1 MLAALLRQVTPVE
14 FAVLSNSSSTLTNAA
29 FHLNQVLELL
39 RTLMEYRS
47 AEVRQRLEK
56 VGREASMLHVDV
68 LLLIYHFA
76 RFSAGDVLEIGPY
89 VGGSTIA
96 AAFGARQ
103 SGTQKKIIT
112 IEAGGSVKHFRLS
125 SRNIIKDLKKN
136 LARFGAAEDVTLVN
150 GRSSDK
156 AIISEVRQRLS
167 NREVSLFIFDADN
180 AVRRDLDSY
189 GDLLNDGCWVVI
201 DDYFG
206 PAKAAPLRAQVDA
219 LVSEARLVPFGYYG
233 WGTWVG
239 QWQPK

>member
-29 FHLNQVLELL
+29 SHLNQVLELL

-239 QWQPK
+239 QWRVK

>member
-1 MLAALLRQVTPVE
+1 VSLAMLRRDVAPLRS
-14 FAVLSNSSSTLTNAA
+14 AVVDQPSPSNST
-29 FHLNQVLELL
+29 HLNHVLELL

-47 AEVRQRLEK
+47 AKVRHRLEK
-56 VGREASMLHVDV
+56 VGRKASMLHMDV

-76 RFSAGDVLEIGPY
+76 RVGAGNVLEIGPY
-89 VGGSTIA
+89 IGGSTIA
-96 AAFGARQ
+96 AAFGARE

-112 IEAGGSVKHFRLS
+112 IEAGGSLKHFRLS

-136 LARFGAAEDVTLVN
+136 LARFGVAKDVTLIN
-150 GRSSDK
+150 GRSSDD

-167 NREVSLFIFDADN
+167 GPEVGLFIFDADN
-180 AVRRDLDSY
+180 NVRRDLGCY

-206 PAKAAPLRAQVDA
+206 PAKAAALRAQVDT
-219 LVSEARLVPFGYYG
+219 LVSEGRLVPFGYFG

-239 QWQPK
+239 QWQRK

>member
-1 MLAALLRQVTPVE
+1 MLRRDVAPLRS
-14 FAVLSNSSSTLTNAA
+14 AVIDQPSPPATSSS
-29 FHLNQVLELL
+29 HLNQVLELL

-47 AEVRQRLEK
+47 AEVRHRLEK
-56 VGREASMLHVDV
+56 VGREASMLHMDV

-76 RFSAGDVLEIGPY
+76 RFGAGNVLEIGPY

-96 AAFGARQ
+96 AALGARE

-112 IEAGGSVKHFRLS
+112 IEAGGSLKHFRLS
-125 SRNIIKDLKKN
+125 SRNIIKDLKRN
-136 LARFGAAEDVTLVN
+136 LARFGVAKDVTLIN
-150 GRSSDK
+150 GRSSDE
-156 AIISEVRQRLS
+156 AIISEIRQRLS
-167 NREVSLFIFDADN
+167 SRDVSLFIFDADN
-180 AVRRDLDSY
+180 SVRRDLDCY

-219 LVSEARLVPFGYYG
+219 LVSESRLVPFGYYG

-239 QWQPK
+239 QWQAN